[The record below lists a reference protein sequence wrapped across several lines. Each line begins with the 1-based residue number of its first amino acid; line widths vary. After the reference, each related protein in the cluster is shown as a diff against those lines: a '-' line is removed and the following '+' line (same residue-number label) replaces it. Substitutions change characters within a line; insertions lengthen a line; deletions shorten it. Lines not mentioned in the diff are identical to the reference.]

1 MLNFAMPWLALLL
14 PLPLL
19 ARWLWRARHDN
30 ATAEAATRATL
41 KHPAVAHLESAF
53 ASAAARPTR
62 VDRWREI
69 LLWLIWLSLV
79 LALMN
84 PQWLAAHTETRTSG
98 YDLMLAIDGSR
109 SMEALD
115 FSSGERQVTRMAVVK
130 GVVDR
135 FVQARVGD
143 RIGLILFGDL
153 AYVLAPLTSDTE
165 AVRYLLG
172 NAQTRMAGDGTA
184 IGDAIALAV
193 KKLRDR
199 PEGSRVLIL
208 LTDGENTSGVLPP
221 DTAIEL
227 ARRFKVRV
235 YAIGVGSTGLVP
247 FIENGQLTQQRMEI
261 DEALLQRIAAA
272 TDGAYFRA
280 TDEQALNEIYR
291 HIDSLQRSEVESRTL
306 WIPTTLY
313 RWPLG
318 FGLLLLAWLG
328 AHPDGNLRQFQRRAR
343 AA

>member
-1 MLNFAMPWLALLL
+1 MLDFASPWFALML
-14 PLPLL
+14 PLPWLVRRFWP
-19 ARWLWRARHDN
+19 ARRDAV
-30 ATAEAATRATL
+30 AVETATRATL
-41 KHPAVAHLESAF
+41 KHPALAHLESAF
-53 ASAAARPTR
+53 TGHTVRRSRA
-62 VDRWREI
+62 DRWREV
-69 LLWLIWLSLV
+69 LPGLIWLSLV
-79 LALMN
+79 VALMN
-84 PQWLAAHTETRTSG
+84 PQWLEARTETRTSG
-98 YDLMLAIDGSR
+98 YDLMLALDGSR

-135 FVQARVGD
+135 FVQARKGD

-153 AYVLAPLTSDTE
+153 AYVLSPLTGDIE

-172 NAQTRMAGDGTA
+172 TAQTRMAGDGTA

-208 LTDGENTSGVLPP
+208 LTDGENTSGLLAPE
-221 DTAIEL
+221 TAIEL
-227 ARRFKVRV
+227 ARQFKVRI

-261 DEALLQRIAAA
+261 DEPLLQRIASA
-272 TDGAYFRA
+272 TEGAYFRA
-280 TDEQALNEIYR
+280 TDEQALNEIYQ
-291 HIDSLQRSEVESRTL
+291 HIDSLQKTEIESRTL
-306 WIPTTLY
+306 WVPTTLY

-318 FGLLLLAWLG
+318 IGLLLLLWLG
-328 AHPDGNLRQFQRRAR
+328 AHPDGNLRRFYRGGRSE
-343 AA
+343 